1 MNDIPGNASLNGQLV
16 TVFGGSGFL
25 GRYVVRELAKKGYRV
40 RVAVRRPDLAGHVQP
55 MGAVGQVHAVQ
66 ANLRYGWSIE
76 RAVEGADAVVNLVG
90 ILFESGKQRF
100 DAVQAEGAALVAKAA
115 KTAGAS
121 RLVHVSAIGADAK
134 SPSDYAR
141 TKGEAEA
148 AVAQAMPDAVI
159 MRPSIVFGPED
170 AFFNRFAGM
179 ARMLPFLPVVGA
191 STRFQ
196 PVYVGDVADAVAL
209 AVDGAARPGTV
220 YELGGPEVDTFEG
233 LMERMLRI
241 IERPRPIIAM
251 PQRVAELQ
259 ARVFEVL
266 PKPPLTLDQIKL
278 LAIDNVVSDTAVTD
292 GRTLAGLGLNPSALD
307 AILPSY
313 LWRYRKHGQYAAL
326 GAKPQ

>member
-1 MNDIPGNASLNGQLV
+1 
-16 TVFGGSGFL
+16 
-25 GRYVVRELAKKGYRV
+25 
-40 RVAVRRPDLAGHVQP
+40 
-55 MGAVGQVHAVQ
+55 
-66 ANLRYGWSIE
+66 
-76 RAVEGADAVVNLVG
+76 
-90 ILFESGKQRF
+90 
-100 DAVQAEGAALVAKAA
+100 
-115 KTAGAS
+115 
-121 RLVHVSAIGADAK
+121 
-134 SPSDYAR
+134 
-141 TKGEAEA
+141 
-148 AVAQAMPDAVI
+148 
-159 MRPSIVFGPED
+159 
-170 AFFNRFAGM
+170 M

-278 LAIDNVVSDTAVTD
+278 LAIDNVVSDTAVAD
-292 GRTLAGLGLNPSALD
+292 GRTLAGLGRNPSALD

>member
-121 RLVHVSAIGADAK
+121 RLVHVSAIGADAQ

-278 LAIDNVVSDTAVTD
+278 LAIDNVVSDTAVAD

>member
-1 MNDIPGNASLNGQLV
+1 M
-16 TVFGGSGFL
+16 
-25 GRYVVRELAKKGYRV
+25 
-40 RVAVRRPDLAGHVQP
+40 
-55 MGAVGQVHAVQ
+55 
-66 ANLRYGWSIE
+66 
-76 RAVEGADAVVNLVG
+76 
-90 ILFESGKQRF
+90 
-100 DAVQAEGAALVAKAA
+100 
-115 KTAGAS
+115 
-121 RLVHVSAIGADAK
+121 
-134 SPSDYAR
+134 
-141 TKGEAEA
+141 
-148 AVAQAMPDAVI
+148 
-159 MRPSIVFGPED
+159 FGPED

-278 LAIDNVVSDTAVTD
+278 LAIDNVVSDTAVAD

-313 LWRYRKHGQYAAL
+313 LWRYRKHGPVCRAGRQAAVSFRATCVGL
-326 GAKPQ
+326 T

>member
-115 KTAGAS
+115 KTAGTS

-278 LAIDNVVSDTAVTD
+278 LAIDNVVSDTAVAD

>member
-278 LAIDNVVSDTAVTD
+278 LAIDNVVSDTAVAD

>member
-134 SPSDYAR
+134 SSSDYAR

-278 LAIDNVVSDTAVTD
+278 LAIDNVVSDTAVAD